1 MSGHPQGGRNDYDDG
16 YGQNHNQAQP
26 QAQGQAQQGQ
36 DGYYHDDQYGQYH
49 DDARGQGQG
58 QGQYQQQGDAYYD
71 ESAYYDG
78 QNNGQYQQNGYYD
91 DRNQQGYQD
100 EYYNDQYYDQGGAQ
114 DGYGGQ
120 PRRRNHDSEEDSE
133 TFSDFTMRSDM
144 ARATDMDYYGRGD
157 ERYNSYNEG
166 NNRGYRPPSSQ
177 VSYSGNRSSGAST
190 PIYGMDYSNA
200 LPAGQR
206 SREPYPAW
214 TAEAQIPCTKEE
226 IEDIFLDLTAKFG
239 FQRDSMRNMYDHFM
253 TLLDSRASRMPPNQ
267 ALLSLHADYIGG
279 ENANYRRW
287 YFAAHL
293 DLDDAVGFANMNLGK
308 ANRRTRKARKA
319 AKKKASENPAN
330 EEETLDAYEG
340 DNSLE
345 AAEYRWKTR
354 MNRMSQHDRVRQIA
368 LYLLCWGEA
377 NQVRFMPELMCF
389 IFKCADDYLNSP
401 AGQAQTEPIE
411 EFTYLNQIITPLYQY
426 CRDQGYEIQDGKY
439 VRRERDHAQIIG
451 YDDINQLF
459 WYPEGL
465 ERIVFEDKSR
475 MVDLPPAER
484 FLKLKDVLWKK
495 VFFKTYYESRSWFHM
510 IINFNRIWVIHFTS
524 FWFYTAYNSQ
534 PVYTKGYEQQQDQKP
549 EKAAILSAVA
559 LGGTIASLIQ
569 IIATLC
575 EWSYVPRKWAG
586 AQHLTKRLFFL
597 LAVFAVNVGP
607 SVYIFGLGKRTGM
620 IADILGGVQFAVALI
635 TFIFFSLMPIGGLF
649 GSYLTKN
656 SRKYV
661 ASQTFTASYPRL
673 KGNDMWMSY
682 GLWVLVFAAK
692 LAESYFFLTLSIKD
706 PIRILA
712 HMTKPI
718 CLGDAIF
725 GNILCQYQP
734 RILLGLMYFM
744 DLILFFLDSYL
755 WYIIANML
763 FSVARSFYLGVS
775 IWTPWRNI
783 FSRLPKRIYSKV
795 LATTDMEIKYKPKV
809 LISQI
814 WNAVVISMYR
824 EHLLAID
831 HVQKLLYH
839 QVPSEQEGKRT
850 LRAPTFFVSQEDHS
864 FKTEFFPAQSEAE
877 RRISFFA
884 QSLSTPIPE
893 PLPVDNM
900 PTFTVLIPHY
910 GEKILLSL
918 REIIREDEPYS
929 RVTLLE
935 YLKQLHPHEWDCFV
949 KDTKIL
955 ADETSQFNGDDEKN
969 EKDTAKSK
977 IDDLPFYC
985 IGFKSAAPEYT
996 LRTRIWAS
1004 LRSQTLYRTISGF
1017 MNYSRAIKL
1026 LYRVE
1031 NPEVVQMFG
1040 GNSDKLER
1048 ELERMAR
1055 RKYKIC
1061 VSMQRYAKFNKEE
1074 RENTEFLLR
1083 AYPDLQIAYLDEEPP
1098 VNEGDEP
1105 RIYSALIDGHSE
1117 IMENGMRRPKFRI
1130 QLSGNPILGDGKS
1143 DNQNHSIIFYRGEY
1157 IQLIDANQ
1165 DNYLEECLKIRS
1177 VLAEFEEMTTDNVS
1191 PYTPGIPNPN
1201 FNPVA
1206 ILGAR
1211 EYIFSENIGILG
1223 DIAAGKEQ
1231 TFGTM
1236 FARTLAQIG
1245 GKLHYGHPDFLNG
1258 IFMTTRGGVSKA
1270 QKGLH
1275 LNEDIYAG
1283 MNALL
1288 RGGRIKHCEYY
1299 QCGKGRD
1306 LGFGS
1311 VLNFTTKIGTGMGEQ
1326 MLSRE
1331 YYYMGTQLPLDRF
1344 LSFFYAHPGF
1354 HINNMF
1360 IMLSVQC
1367 FMFVL
1372 LNLGA
1377 LHHETILCA
1386 FNKDIPITDPQ
1397 WPNGCANL
1405 VPVFDWVA
1413 RCIISIFIVFFI
1425 SFVPLVVQ
1433 ELTERGF
1440 WRAATRL
1447 AKHFSSGSPFFEV
1460 FVTQI
1465 YANSLHTNLSFGGAR
1480 YIGTGRGFATARI
1493 PFGILYSR
1501 FAGPSI
1507 YIGARSLMILL
1518 FASITVW
1525 GPWLIYFW
1533 ASLLS
1538 LCLAPFLFNPHQ
1550 FSWDDF
1556 FIDYR
1561 EYLRWLSRGNT
1572 RSHSASWIGYC
1583 RLSRTRLT
1591 GYKRKVLGDPTA
1603 KLSGDVPRA
1612 KFTNIFFSEILGPF
1626 VLVLI
1631 TIVPYLFIN
1640 AQTGVT
1646 DKRNKTLET
1655 GNLPEPKASGAL
1667 VRIGLIAFGPIAV
1680 NAAILLGL
1688 FALACCAGPLL
1699 SMCCKKFGAVLAAIA
1714 HAIAVIMLLIFFV
1727 VMVFLEGFSFAR
1739 ALSGMIAVVAIQR
1752 FFFKLIVSLAL
1763 TREFKAD
1770 TSNIAWWTGKWYTMG
1785 WHTISQPGREFLCK
1799 IVELGMFAADF
1810 ILGHVLLFF
1819 MLPVLLLPYA
1829 DKFHSVMLFWLR
1841 PSRQIRPPIYSLKQ
1855 TKLRKRRVIR
1865 YAILYFLLLVVFLA
1879 LVVGPVVVGG
1889 KLKFALPKLPMEILQ
1904 PTGYNNNNTNA
1915 SPTGSCR
1922 GPCPVFQGEDGAG
1935 GGGGAARNTDTSGSN
1950 KFRRPSKVHLEIVI
1964 GHHKDYTSTPH
1975 SIMDLQEVQNATAR
1989 FLNDA
1994 NVHFQR
2000 IPGSAIAV
2008 RYIKSSY
2015 QNDPVRSAIEL
2026 FLFLFAV
2033 RYLLAPKYSTLKKVQ
2048 LSDAEIDELVDDWTP
2063 EPLVAPP
2070 TAFEELDNEKR
2081 PVIVGPTGPKVKLST
2096 GRTVTNLAS
2105 YNYYNFIANETLK
2118 EKAIQT
2124 LRTYGV
2130 GPCGPP
2136 GFYGTQDVHIKTES
2150 DVAAH
2155 LGVPACIIYAQSFST
2170 ISSVIP
2176 SFSKRGDIIVA
2187 DKAVNFAVRKGIQI
2201 SRSTVRWY
2209 EHNDMEDLQKVLQKV
2224 VKEQAKKP
2232 LTRRFIITEGLFENT
2247 GDSVD
2252 LPQLITLKLKYKFRL
2267 ILDETWSYGVL
2278 GRTGRGLTEAQNVD
2292 AAEVDMIIGSLSG
2305 PLCAAGGFCA
2315 GNEEVVEHQRISS
2328 ASYTYS
2334 AALPALL
2341 ATTASETI
2349 ALLQEQ
2355 PEILVGLRENVRA
2368 LRAQLDP
2375 RSDWVVSTSSADNP
2389 MVLLTLKEDVVE
2401 ARKLSLDDQNQ
2412 IFRDVVDECLANG
2425 VLITRVKAFPLGLG
2439 VNPRDAEWQ
2448 PLPTLKVCVSSGL
2461 TKKEVEKAGTVIRHA
2476 ITKIV
2481 AKRK

>member
-1 MSGHPQGGRNDYDDG
+1 MSAHPQGGHYDDG
-16 YGQNHNQAQP
+16 YGH
-26 QAQGQAQQGQ
+26 QGQ
-36 DGYYHDDQYGQYH
+36 DAYYQDDQQYGHYHDHNNQQGDNYY
-49 DDARGQGQG
+49 DDSAYYNDNR
-58 QGQYQQQGDAYYD
+58 GQYQDAYYD
-71 ESAYYDG
+71 
-78 QNNGQYQQNGYYD
+78 
-91 DRNQQGYQD
+91 DRGQQGYQD
-100 EYYNDQYYDQGGAQ
+100 DYYSDQYYDQNGAQ
-114 DGYGGQ
+114 GGYSQGGYGSR
-120 PRRRNHDSEEDSE
+120 PRRNDSEEDSE
-133 TFSDFTMRSDM
+133 NFSDFTMQSDIG
-144 ARATDMDYYGRGD
+144 RAAEMDYYRSD
-157 ERYNSYNEG
+157 ERYNSYG
-166 NNRGYRPPSSQ
+166 DGMNRGYRPPSSQ
-177 VSYSGNRSSGAST
+177 VSYGGNRSSGAST
-190 PIYGMDYSNA
+190 PIYGMDYANP

-206 SREPYPAW
+206 SKEPYPAW
-214 TAEAQIPCTKEE
+214 TSEQQIPCTKEE

-239 FQRDSMRNMYDHFM
+239 FQRDSMRNMYDHLM
-253 TLLDSRASRMPPNQ
+253 TLLDSRASRMSPNQ

-293 DLDDAVGFANMNLGK
+293 DLDDAVGFANMKLGK
-308 ANRRTRKARKA
+308 ANRRTKKARKA
-319 AKKKASENPAN
+319 AKKKAGENPEN
-330 EEETLDAYEG
+330 EAETLDAYEG

-354 MNRMSQHDRVRQIA
+354 MNRMSQLDRVRQIA

-377 NQVRFMPELMCF
+377 NQVRFMPECLCF
-389 IFKCADDYLNSP
+389 IFKCADDYLNSLDP
-401 AGQAQTEPIE
+401 NQPMQPVP
-411 EFTYLNQIITPLYQY
+411 EFTYLNDIITPLYQF
-426 CRDQGYEIQDGKY
+426 CRDQGYEIQNGKY
-439 VRRERDHAQIIG
+439 VRRERDHADIIG

-459 WYPEGL
+459 WYPEGI
-465 ERIVFEDKSR
+465 ERIVMEDKSR
-475 MVDLPPAER
+475 LVDLKPHER
-484 FLKLKDVLWKK
+484 YHKLKDVVWKK
-495 VFFKTYYESRSWFHM
+495 VFFKTYYERRSWFHM
-510 IINFNRIWVIHFTS
+510 LVNFNRIWVIHVST

-534 PVYTKGYEQQQDQKP
+534 PIYTKNYQQQLDNRP
-549 EKAAILSAVA
+549 PKAATLSAVA
-559 LGGTIASLIQ
+559 LGGSIASLIMVL
-569 IIATLC
+569 ATLA
-575 EWSYVPRKWAG
+575 EWAYVPRKWAG
-586 AQHLTKRLFFL
+586 AQHLTKRLLFL
-597 LAVFAVNVGP
+597 LAVLAVNAAP
-607 SVYIFGLGKRTGM
+607 SVYIFGLDKQTGK
-620 IADILGGVQFAVALI
+620 IPDILGIVQFIIALI
-635 TFIFFSLMPIGGLF
+635 TVVFFSVMPLGGLF
-649 GSYLTKN
+649 GSYLTRN
-656 SRKYV
+656 SRRYV

-673 KGNDMWMSY
+673 HGNDMWMSY
-682 GLWVLVFAAK
+682 GLWVCVFVAK
-692 LAESYFFLTLSIKD
+692 MVESYYFLALSMKD
-706 PIRILA
+706 PTRILS
-712 HMTKPI
+712 HMKKPD
-718 CLGDAIF
+718 CLGDALLK
-725 GNILCQYQP
+725 NYLCQYQP
-734 RILLGLMYFM
+734 KILLGLMFFT
-744 DLILFFLDSYL
+744 DLILFFLDTYL
-755 WYIIANML
+755 WYIIFNML

-814 WNAVVISMYR
+814 WNAIVISMYR

-910 GEKILLSL
+910 SEKILLSL

-955 ADETSQFNGDDEKN
+955 ADETSQFNGDYEKS

-1061 VSMQRYAKFNKEE
+1061 VSMQRYAKFTKEE

-1098 VNEGDEP
+1098 ENEGDEP
-1105 RIYSALIDGHSE
+1105 RIYSALIDGHSDL
-1117 IMENGMRRPKFRI
+1117 MENGMRKPKFRV

-1177 VLAEFEEMTTDNVS
+1177 VLAEFEELTTDNVS
-1191 PYTPGIPNPN
+1191 PYTPGIEVPK

-1223 DIAAGKEQ
+1223 DVAAGKEQ

-1283 MNALL
+1283 MTALL

-1331 YYYMGTQLPLDRF
+1331 YYYLGTQLPLDRF
-1344 LSFFYAHPGF
+1344 LSFYYAHPGF
-1354 HINNMF
+1354 HLNNLF
-1360 IMLSVQC
+1360 IMLSVQS

-1372 LNLGA
+1372 INLGA
-1377 LHHETILCA
+1377 LKHESIICR
-1386 FNKDIPITDPQ
+1386 FNKDTPITDPQ

-1413 RCIISIFIVFFI
+1413 RCIMSIFIVFFI
-1425 SFVPLVVQ
+1425 SFIPLIVQ
-1433 ELTERGF
+1433 ELTERGV

-1447 AKHFSSGSPFFEV
+1447 AKHFGSLSPFFEV
-1460 FVTQI
+1460 FVCQI
-1465 YANSLHTNLSFGGAR
+1465 YANALHTDLSFGGAR

-1507 YIGARSLMILL
+1507 YLGARSLMMLL
-1518 FASITVW
+1518 FATCTVW
-1525 GPWLIYFW
+1525 GAWLIYFW
-1533 ASLLS
+1533 ASLLA
-1538 LCLAPFLFNPHQ
+1538 LCVCPFLFNPHQ

-1583 RLSRTRLT
+1583 RLSRTRIT
-1591 GYKRKVLGDPTA
+1591 GYKRKALGDPSS

-1612 KFTNIFFSEILGPF
+1612 HIGNIVFSEIIGPL
-1626 VLVLI
+1626 VLVAITLI
-1631 TIVPYLFIN
+1631 PYLFIN
-1640 AQTGVT
+1640 AQTGVQKSQFPEL
-1646 DKRNKTLET
+1646 DKEGAPSRDHLNPTNSLIRV
-1655 GNLPEPKASGAL
+1655 AL
-1667 VRIGLIAFGPIAV
+1667 VAFGPIAV
-1680 NAAILLGL
+1680 NAGVLLGL
-1688 FALACCAGPLL
+1688 FAMACCMGPLL

-1714 HAIAVIMLLIFFV
+1714 HAVAVIMLLAFFE
-1727 VMVFLEGFSFAR
+1727 VMMFLEGFNFVR
-1739 ALSGMIAVVAIQR
+1739 ALSGMIAVVALQR
-1752 FFFKLIVSLAL
+1752 FFFKLIISLAL

-1785 WHTISQPGREFLCK
+1785 WHTVSQPGREFLCK
-1799 IVELGMFAADF
+1799 ITELGMFAADF
-1810 ILGHVLLFF
+1810 ILGHFILFI
-1819 MLPVLLLPYA
+1819 MLPFLLVPYM
-1829 DKFHSVMLFWLR
+1829 DKFHSVALFWLR

-1855 TKLRKRRVIR
+1855 TKLRRRRVIR
-1865 YAILYFLLLVVFLA
+1865 YSILYFVLLVVFVA
-1879 LVVGPVVVGG
+1879 LIVGPVVAG
-1889 KLKFALPKLPMEILQ
+1889 KYLKLNMSIPMDLLQ
-1904 PTGYNNNNTNA
+1904 PVGLNNNDTTA
-1915 SPTGSCR
+1915 EVTGTCVLGACP
-1922 GPCPVFQGEDGAG
+1922 GPG
-1935 GGGGAARNTDTSGSN
+1935 GGGDTES
-1950 KFRRPSKVHLEIVI
+1950 E
-1964 GHHKDYTSTPH
+1964 
-1975 SIMDLQEVQNATAR
+1975 QNAERLRRLAR
-1989 FLNDA
+1989 F
-1994 NVHFQR
+1994 
-2000 IPGSAIAV
+2000 
-2008 RYIKSSY
+2008 
-2015 QNDPVRSAIEL
+2015 
-2026 FLFLFAV
+2026 
-2033 RYLLAPKYSTLKKVQ
+2033 
-2048 LSDAEIDELVDDWTP
+2048 
-2063 EPLVAPP
+2063 VA
-2070 TAFEELDNEKR
+2070 F
-2081 PVIVGPTGPKVKLST
+2081 
-2096 GRTVTNLAS
+2096 
-2105 YNYYNFIANETLK
+2105 
-2118 EKAIQT
+2118 
-2124 LRTYGV
+2124 
-2130 GPCGPP
+2130 
-2136 GFYGTQDVHIKTES
+2136 
-2150 DVAAH
+2150 
-2155 LGVPACIIYAQSFST
+2155 
-2170 ISSVIP
+2170 
-2176 SFSKRGDIIVA
+2176 
-2187 DKAVNFAVRKGIQI
+2187 
-2201 SRSTVRWY
+2201 
-2209 EHNDMEDLQKVLQKV
+2209 
-2224 VKEQAKKP
+2224 
-2232 LTRRFIITEGLFENT
+2232 
-2247 GDSVD
+2247 
-2252 LPQLITLKLKYKFRL
+2252 
-2267 ILDETWSYGVL
+2267 
-2278 GRTGRGLTEAQNVD
+2278 
-2292 AAEVDMIIGSLSG
+2292 
-2305 PLCAAGGFCA
+2305 
-2315 GNEEVVEHQRISS
+2315 
-2328 ASYTYS
+2328 
-2334 AALPALL
+2334 
-2341 ATTASETI
+2341 
-2349 ALLQEQ
+2349 
-2355 PEILVGLRENVRA
+2355 
-2368 LRAQLDP
+2368 
-2375 RSDWVVSTSSADNP
+2375 
-2389 MVLLTLKEDVVE
+2389 
-2401 ARKLSLDDQNQ
+2401 
-2412 IFRDVVDECLANG
+2412 
-2425 VLITRVKAFPLGLG
+2425 
-2439 VNPRDAEWQ
+2439 
-2448 PLPTLKVCVSSGL
+2448 
-2461 TKKEVEKAGTVIRHA
+2461 
-2476 ITKIV
+2476 
-2481 AKRK
+2481 